1 MSFINKDFMLQT
13 ETARRL
19 SHEHAEKMHIIDY
32 HCHLVPQQIAENI
45 QFRDI
50 TQLWLVD
57 GHYGDH
63 YKWRAMRANGVSED
77 YVTGNKPA
85 FERFMKFVEALE
97 MAIGNP
103 MYHWS
108 NLELKKYF
116 GIK

>member
-1 MSFINKDFMLQT
+1 MSFINDNFMLQT
-13 ETARRL
+13 ETARKL
-19 SHEHAEKMHIIDY
+19 YHEHAAKMPIIDY

-77 YVTGNKPA
+77 YLTGGRPSRNGRRPS
-85 FERFMKFVEALE
+85 RTRC
-97 MAIGNP
+97 GTRCTTGRT
-103 MYHWS
+103 WS
-108 NLELKKYF
+108 
-116 GIK
+116 